1 MEMKIYSM
9 DGKEKG
15 SAVLPPV
22 FETKVIPVLLHEVVT
37 GYLANQRAGTH
48 STKTRGDVRGGGAKP
63 YKQKGTGNARRG
75 TSRTPLTRGGGII
88 FGPHP
93 HGYTQNISQQKRV
106 QSLCM
111 ALTVKAQ
118 GGNVVLIDDVT
129 LAEPKTKNISALV
142 KSLKLNGSSILLVV
156 EALSDTLKRASRNYP
171 LLVIEEARNLNAY
184 QVMWANKL
192 VLTTKAL
199 ELVSHKGQ

>member
-1 MEMKIYSM
+1 MEMKIYSI

-15 SAVLPPV
+15 TAVLPPV
-22 FETKVIPVLLHEVVT
+22 FETKIIPVLLHEVVT
-37 GYLANQRAGTH
+37 GHLANQRAGTH
-48 STKTRGDVRGGGAKP
+48 STKTRGDVSGGGAKP
-63 YKQKGTGNARRG
+63 YKQKGTGGARRG
-75 TSRTPLTRGGGII
+75 TNRSPLTRGGGII

-111 ALTVKAQ
+111 ALSAKAQ
-118 GGNVVLIDDVT
+118 GGNVVLLDELT
-129 LAEPKTKNISALV
+129 LAAPKTKHIASLIQ
-142 KSLKLNGSSILLVV
+142 SLKLKGSSILLVV
-156 EALSDTLKRASRNYP
+156 DVLSDTLKRASRNYP
-171 LLVIEEARNLNAY
+171 LLAIEEARNLNAY